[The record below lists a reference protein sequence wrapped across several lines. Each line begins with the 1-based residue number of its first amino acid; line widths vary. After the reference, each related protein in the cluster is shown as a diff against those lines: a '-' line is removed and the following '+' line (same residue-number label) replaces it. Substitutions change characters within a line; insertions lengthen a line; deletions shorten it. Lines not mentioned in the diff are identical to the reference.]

1 MGVIGIRVGTATV
14 GRICRDAYGNI
25 TEQSTARCDNAVPP
39 PLAAAQVRANLPEWC
54 AGVEINTMEELE
66 RAVAV

>member
-1 MGVIGIRVGTATV
+1 MGVIGIRVGTATM

-66 RAVAV
+66 KAVAV